1 VPEAVGYGPDGA
13 ADRFGDG
20 VSDGEGGTDASFPR
34 TWARKAFADPALL
47 FTALQDTASKEWPVL
62 RK

>member
-1 VPEAVGYGPDGA
+1 MARMARRTGSAMAYPTEKEVRMP
-13 ADRFGDG
+13 RFRK
-20 VSDGEGGTDASFPR
+20 AR